1 MSRQI
6 LDPKLQAYRTSLDG
20 LLANIQQLAVDLNND
35 SLRQTTESLRRNIN
49 EPFLFVVVGEV
60 KAGKSSFV
68 NSLLGAEVCAT
79 DIEPCTDSIQQIVY
93 AEAPF
98 TEQLE
103 PNLRKIGLPIEILQD
118 ISVVDTP
125 GTNTVIQEHQIVTER
140 YIPNSDLTF
149 FVLFAKNPYQKSA
162 WDFLD
167 FVSAEWRKKVVFILQ
182 QADLLRP
189 EELEKNRERVQQYAH
204 QKRIQSPVIFA
215 TSAEQELAGQYD
227 NSGFGPVRDYIRSMV
242 SSGESYRIKLRSL
255 SSTTQKITET
265 LAIDIQALQR
275 QLELD
280 RQTTETIQQKIEAGR
295 ARSRYE
301 IDTLAERLAAR
312 YGSISDRIKLE
323 FRESL
328 SVMTV
333 VRRAFV
339 GLFNQEASMQA
350 WVSDFKERCEWQL
363 KSSLE
368 DLSQEGAQH
377 FVDGIRQLL
386 EGLTQ
391 DLNQLQAH
399 QVNSSV
405 ISIKV
410 LERRQEVIESVRCKV
425 MNLLSDAGLVQTLS
439 SGAESM
445 AAEIVGGAFA
455 AVVGTILN
463 VVQFAVAEAFL
474 NALGIAFAGIGIVV
488 FAVGI
493 AWQRNQ
499 IIARFDQALDGEK
512 ERFRT
517 DVTVRLTE
525 KLGVIYE
532 EVERVFVSFYDYVE
546 RQEQAVAP
554 VLQRYQAIQQLSQ
567 ELFHDLEQRLG
578 K

>member
-20 LLANIQQLAVDLNND
+20 LLANIQQLAVDLNNS
-35 SLRQTTESLRRNIN
+35 SLEQTTESLRRNIN

-93 AEAPF
+93 AEVPF

-118 ISVVDTP
+118 ISIVDTP

-189 EELEKNRERVQQYAH
+189 QELEKNRERVQQYAH
-204 QKRIQSPVIFA
+204 QKQIQSPVIFA
-215 TSAEQELAGQYD
+215 TSAEQEQAGQYD
-227 NSGFGPVRDYIRSMV
+227 SSGFGPVRDYIRRMV
-242 SSGESYRIKLRSL
+242 SSGDSYRIKLRSL
-255 SSTTQKITET
+255 SSTSQKITET

-280 RQTTETIQQKIEAGR
+280 RQVTQTIQQKIEAGR

-301 IDTLAERLAAR
+301 IDTLVERLVTR

-333 VRRAFV
+333 VRRSFV

-350 WVSDFKERCEWQL
+350 WVSDFKERCEWEL
-363 KSSLE
+363 RSSLE
-368 DLSQEGAQH
+368 DISQEGAQH

-512 ERFRT
+512 DRFRT
-517 DVTVRLTE
+517 DVTVRLAE

-554 VLQRYQAIQQLSQ
+554 VLQRYQEIERSSQ
-567 ELFHDLEQRLG
+567 ALFNDLEQRLG